1 MSASACACI
10 AFNFKKKYK
19 KKTNRWGFYTKLKLF
34 LNAKKIPHPQGDYF
48 KQKYQMKKAIAAA

>member
-34 LNAKKIPHPQGDYF
+34 LNAKK
-48 KQKYQMKKAIAAA
+48 KQNLNPKTTTSNRNIK

>member
-19 KKTNRWGFYTKLKLF
+19 KKTNRWGFYKKLKTVTV
-34 LNAKKIPHPQGDYF
+34 PQPQDDYF